1 MDWASKYRPKHLA
14 DVVGNSTA
22 LQLMAEWA
30 RSWTFSSKPLLLYG
44 KPGTGKTSS
53 VYALAADFSW
63 EVIELNA
70 SDQRTRDIIKKV
82 AGAGSVTG
90 SLIGASRKLIL
101 LDEADNLHGTADRGG
116 ARAILDVMR
125 DTRQPLILI
134 VNELYQVTPE
144 IRSHAEQVQ
153 FRALPARSIIPRL
166 RYICSA

>member
-1 MDWASKYRPKHLA
+1 
-14 DVVGNSTA
+14 TA
-22 LQLMAEWA
+22 LQLMAGWA

-82 AGAGSVTG
+82 AGAGSVSG

-116 ARAILDVMR
+116 ARAI
-125 DTRQPLILI
+125 
-134 VNELYQVTPE
+134 
-144 IRSHAEQVQ
+144 
-153 FRALPARSIIPRL
+153 
-166 RYICSA
+166 